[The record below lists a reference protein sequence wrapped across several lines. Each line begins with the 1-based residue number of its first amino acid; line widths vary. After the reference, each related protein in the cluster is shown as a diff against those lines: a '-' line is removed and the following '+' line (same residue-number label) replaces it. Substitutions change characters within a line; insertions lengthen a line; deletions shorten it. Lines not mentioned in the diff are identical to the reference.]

1 MKLRD
6 FFCTQAIIPELE
18 ARDRNGVIREM
29 VRSLAE
35 NGAIEADHTES
46 VCRALIQR
54 ENQGS
59 TGFGKGVAVPHVKH
73 QHVPK
78 MIASIGRSGHGVD
91 FSALDRA
98 PVYTV
103 VMLLSPQDDPDAH
116 LAAMGK
122 IFSHLQ
128 DDKFRRFLRQA
139 DTRDKIEE
147 LIVEADADDAEAE

>member
-6 FFCTQAIIPELE
+6 FFCTEAIIPELQS
-18 ARDRNGVIREM
+18 RDRNGVIREM
-29 VRSLAE
+29 VQAMAE
-35 NGAIEADHTES
+35 QGAITAEHAEAIS
-46 VCRALIQR
+46 RALIQR

-73 QHVPK
+73 QHVPR

-103 VMLLSPQDDPDAH
+103 VMLLSPQNDPDAH
-116 LAAMGK
+116 LAAMGR

-139 DTRDKIEE
+139 DTREKIEE
-147 LIVEADADDAEAE
+147 LIVEADADETGTE